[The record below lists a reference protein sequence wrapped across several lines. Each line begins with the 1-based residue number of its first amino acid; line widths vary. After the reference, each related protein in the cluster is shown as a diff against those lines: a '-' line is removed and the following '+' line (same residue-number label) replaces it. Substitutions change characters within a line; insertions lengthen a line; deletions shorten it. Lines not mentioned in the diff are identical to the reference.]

1 MARRATATFKIDS
14 WDENEIMETGDGS
27 RVTHAKVSRSFA
39 GDIAGT
45 GTVESLTGYDEGG
58 SATFVGIERI
68 VGSIAGKT
76 RTVVLRHIGAFDGQ
90 VTKAELRVVPGSGTG
105 ELSGLRGEASF
116 VAGLGPEGE
125 RHVTLHVDT

>member
-39 GDIAGT
+39 GNIAGT
-45 GTVESLTGYDEGG
+45 GTVESLTGPHEGRR
-58 SATFVGIERI
+58 AAFV
-68 VGSIAGKT
+68 V
-76 RTVVLRHIGAFDGQ
+76 RHIGAFDGL
-90 VTKAELRVVPGSGTG
+90 VTEAELRVVPGSGTG